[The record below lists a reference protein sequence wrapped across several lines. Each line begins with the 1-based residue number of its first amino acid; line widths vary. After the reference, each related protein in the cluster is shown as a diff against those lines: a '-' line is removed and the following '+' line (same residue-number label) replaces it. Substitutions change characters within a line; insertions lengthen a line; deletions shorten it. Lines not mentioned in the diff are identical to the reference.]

1 MLMANRDIKMGLSC
15 RGYNVPSMCW
25 LLLFKK
31 WTKKQKV
38 IGSPVGSFSSNVLDL
53 DIEVVDVICNCS
65 LRRIQRQ
72 LEQADEEQRR
82 SKRIKACP
90 VKQADT

>member
-1 MLMANRDIKMGLSC
+1 M
-15 RGYNVPSMCW
+15 PSMCW

-38 IGSPVGSFSSNVLDL
+38 IGSLVGSFSSNVLDL

-82 SKRIKACP
+82 SERIKACP